1 MLVVVQVVEVTLE
14 HKVSAVLEAVEVLL
28 FFQQVYQE
36 LQTQV
41 VAVQELRLISLLILV
56 VGAVAV

>member
-28 FFQQVYQE
+28 LLQQVYQE